1 MSNTK
6 SKDVPVGETQ
16 GLRSSSDLDYWDRME
31 ALVSREGHS
40 LRHVLSLW
48 PAYVRRQHL
57 TRFIAH
63 YELYKQVVDL
73 PGCIVEIGVYRGS
86 SFFTWHKLC
95 ETFNATDRR
104 KKVFGFDHFRGLS
117 DFDAKDG
124 PQDAKDGKVP
134 GGFDAIPV
142 REEVFELTRLHND
155 DNLIPGIERSR
166 LIEGDI
172 RETIPKFLEEN
183 SGLRICLLHLDADLY
198 QPTMLALTHLYPLVV
213 KGGLVVLDEY
223 GLIPWEGESRAAEEY
238 FGSIQEAPTFR
249 KFPWSG
255 QPQGYFVK

>member
-1 MSNTK
+1 MSGVK
-6 SKDVPVGETQ
+6 PKDVPVGETQ
-16 GLRSSSDLDYWDRME
+16 GLRSKSDLDHWDRLE
-31 ALVSREGHS
+31 EVVKKEGHS

-48 PAYVRRQHL
+48 PAYARRQHL

-63 YELYKQVVDL
+63 YELYKQVADL
-73 PGCIVEIGVYRGS
+73 PGCIVEIGVYRGA

-117 DFDAKDG
+117 DFDSKDG
-124 PQDAKDGKVP
+124 PEDPKDGKVV
-134 GGFDAIPV
+134 GGFDSVPV
-142 REEVFELTRLHND
+142 REEVLELVRLHNA
-155 DNLIPGIERSR
+155 DNLIPGTERSR

-172 RETIPKFLEEN
+172 RESIPKFLEEN

-198 QPTMLALTHLYPLVV
+198 QPTMTALTHLYPLVV

-223 GLIPWEGESRAAEEY
+223 GLIPWEGESKAAEEY
-238 FGSIQEAPTFR
+238 FASIGEAPTFR
-249 KFPWSG
+249 KFPWSV